1 MFHSLHRSYRDGLDT
16 PCRKLRATDWN
27 TCFVNAAASVLTVR
41 PRMLSIRIFPSVLS
55 GARPIVSPS
64 LFSQS
69 RAMKIAPS
77 LRLDSAGRLILL
89 RQLDPLRKWESL
101 DDRRFCRCCNKFI
114 SGRQVEVISASR
126 KPLRLVCPTTDC
138 SSNIRD
144 WVYPN
149 EIAQPPDAWG
159 RRVLRVIDK
168 SGESFA
174 ACEKAHSRR
183 STSGSI
189 TGA

>member
-1 MFHSLHRSYRDGLDT
+1 
-16 PCRKLRATDWN
+16 
-27 TCFVNAAASVLTVR
+27 
-41 PRMLSIRIFPSVLS
+41 MLSIRIFPSVLS

-69 RAMKIAPS
+69 WAMKIAHS
-77 LRLDSAGRLILL
+77 LRLDSARRLTLL

-101 DDRRFCRCCNKFI
+101 DDQRFCRCCHKFI

-126 KPLRLVCPTTDC
+126 KPLRLVCPTTGC
-138 SSNIRD
+138 SSSVRD
-144 WVYPN
+144 WAYPN

-168 SGESFA
+168 SGESFV
-174 ACEKAHSRR
+174 ACEKPHSRR
-183 STSGSI
+183 RTSGS
-189 TGA
+189 TNGT